1 MPINSLKNLLV
12 SIFVFAVFAACP
24 SLTFAQN
31 FEVQKL
37 ADGVYAVIR
46 KEPPGLM
53 FDANNVFI
61 INEQDVVVV
70 DSNFSL
76 ASTREVLAALRKL
89 TTKPVKYVVNTHWHD
104 DHITGNQIYRE
115 AFPNVEFIG
124 QESAIADMA
133 GMGAKNRKGLQENTP
148 NLIKLFRG
156 QVEKNKNLAGKD
168 LTEEERASYLKDA
181 NLLERYSESIPT
193 LQIIPPTLTIK
204 DKLIFHRGSRTI
216 EILHLGRGHTPADLV
231 VSLPQEGILITGDLV
246 VHPIPLVGSTSL
258 PADYAATLEKLL
270 AIKAKIIVPGH
281 GPVMND
287 DSYIRQ
293 MIRLL
298 NSINQQAEAAVKRGE
313 TLEQARKSVN
323 LEEFRQAFAGDSQNK
338 SFIFQ
343 TYVTAPGVEAAFR
356 QASAKPLTTQD

>member
-1 MPINSLKNLLV
+1 MMTRRLGFVLMVALL
-12 SIFVFAVFAACP
+12 AAFSSP
-24 SLTFAQN
+24 AFAQN
-31 FEVQKL
+31 FEVQKV

-89 TTKPVKYVVNTHWHD
+89 TNKPVTCVVNTHWHD

-115 AFPNVEFIG
+115 AFPNVEFIA
-124 QESAIADMA
+124 EASAIADMA

-148 NLIKLFRG
+148 NLIKLFRS
-156 QVEKNKNLAGKD
+156 QVEKNKNLDGKD

-181 NLLERYSESIPT
+181 DLLQRYSESIPR
-193 LQIIPPTLTIK
+193 LQIIPPTLVVK
-204 DKLIFHRGSRTI
+204 DKLVLHRGARTI
-216 EILHLGRGHTPADLV
+216 EILHLGRGHTPADLIV
-231 VSLPQEGILITGDLV
+231 YLPQEGILITGDLV
-246 VHPIPLVGSTSL
+246 VHPVPLVGSTSL
-258 PADYAATLEKLL
+258 PADYSATLARVL
-270 AIKAKIIVPGH
+270 ALKPKVIIPGH
-281 GPVMND
+281 GAVLRN
-287 DSYIRQ
+287 DSYVRQ
-293 MIRLL
+293 MVRLL
-298 NSINQQAEAAVKRGE
+298 NSLTQQAEAAVKRGE

-323 LEEFRQAFAGDSQNK
+323 LEEFRRALAGDSQNK

-343 TYVTAPGVEAAFR
+343 TYVIAPGVEAAFR
-356 QASAKPLTTQD
+356 QASAKP

>member
-1 MPINSLKNLLV
+1 MRHSFKTSILPKLLLLV
-12 SIFVFAVFAACP
+12 VFAAFSCP
-24 SLTFAQN
+24 VFAQN

-37 ADGVYAVIR
+37 TDGVYAVIR

-53 FDANNVFI
+53 FDANNLFI
-61 INEQDVVVV
+61 IGEQDVVVV

-89 TTKPVKYVVNTHWHD
+89 TNKPVRYVVNTHWHD

-115 AFPNVEFIG
+115 AFPQVEFIG
-124 QESAIADMA
+124 QENALADMA

-156 QVEKNKNLAGKD
+156 QVEKNKNLAGQD

-181 NLLERYSESIPT
+181 LLLERYFESLPA
-193 LQIIPPTLTIK
+193 LQIIAPTLTLK
-204 DKLIFHRGSRTI
+204 NRLTLHRGARTI

-231 VSLPQEGILITGDLV
+231 VYLPQEGVLATGDLV
-246 VHPIPLVGSTSL
+246 VHPVPLIGSTSL
-258 PADYAATLEKLL
+258 PADYSQTLTRLL
-270 AIKAKIIVPGH
+270 ELKPKIIVPGH
-281 GPVMND
+281 GSVMRD
-287 DSYIRQ
+287 DSYVRQ

-298 NSINQQAEAAVKRGE
+298 DSINQQAVAAVKRGE

-343 TYVTAPGVEAAFR
+343 TYVILPGVEAAFR
-356 QASAKPLTTQD
+356 QATAKP

>member
-1 MPINSLKNLLV
+1 MIRTPKLKNLIVATFCAALFTAFP
-12 SIFVFAVFAACP
+12 SFAA
-24 SLTFAQN
+24 AQN
-31 FEVQKL
+31 FDVQKL

-53 FDANNVFI
+53 FDANNLFI
-61 INEQDVVVV
+61 INEQDVLVV

-89 TTKPVKYVVNTHWHD
+89 TDKPVRYVVNTHWHD

-115 AFPNVEFIG
+115 AFPQVEFIG
-124 QESAIADMA
+124 QESAIADIA

-181 NLLERYSESIPT
+181 RLLERYFESMPA

-204 DKLIFHRGSRTI
+204 DHLTLHRGARTI

-231 VSLPQEGILITGDLV
+231 VYLPQEGILATGDLV
-246 VHPIPLVGSTSL
+246 VSPIPLVGSTSL
-258 PADYAATLEKLL
+258 PADYSQTLARLL
-270 AIKAKIIVPGH
+270 DIKPKIIVPGH
-281 GPVMND
+281 GPVMTD
-287 DSYIRQ
+287 DSYVRQ

-298 NSINQQAEAAVKRGE
+298 NSINQQTIAAVKRGE
-313 TLEQARKSVN
+313 SLEQARKSVN
-323 LEEFRQAFAGDSQNK
+323 LEEFRQTFAGDSQNK

-343 TYVTAPGVEAAFR
+343 TYVIEPGVEAAFR
-356 QASAKPLTTQD
+356 QATAKP

>member
-1 MPINSLKNLLV
+1 MAFCLIL
-12 SIFVFAVFAACP
+12 FAAFSSHVC
-24 SLTFAQN
+24 AQN

-53 FDANNVFI
+53 FDANNLFI
-61 INEQDVVVV
+61 IGEQEAIVV

-89 TTKPVKYVVNTHWHD
+89 TDKPVRYVVNTHWHD
-104 DHITGNQIYRE
+104 DHITGNQVYRE
-115 AFPNVEFIG
+115 AFPQVEFIG
-124 QESAIADMA
+124 QESAAADMA
-133 GMGAKNRKGLQENTP
+133 AVGAKNRKGLQENAP

-156 QVEKNKNLAGKD
+156 QVRDNKNLAGKV

-181 NLLERYSESIPT
+181 RLLERYFESIPA

-204 DKLIFHRGSRTI
+204 DRLTLYRGARRI

-231 VSLPQEGILITGDLV
+231 VYLPHEGILATGDLV
-246 VHPIPLVGSTSL
+246 VHPVPLVGSTSL
-258 PADYAATLEKLL
+258 PADYSATLARLL
-270 AIKAKIIVPGH
+270 ELKPKVIVPGH
-281 GPVMND
+281 GSVMRD
-287 DSYIRQ
+287 DLYVRQ

-298 NSINQQAEAAVKRGE
+298 NSIKQQTEAAVKRGE

-323 LEEFRQAFAGDSQNK
+323 LEEFRQAFAGDSQNR

-343 TYVTAPGVEAAFR
+343 NYVTAPGVEAAFR
-356 QASAKPLTTQD
+356 QATMKP